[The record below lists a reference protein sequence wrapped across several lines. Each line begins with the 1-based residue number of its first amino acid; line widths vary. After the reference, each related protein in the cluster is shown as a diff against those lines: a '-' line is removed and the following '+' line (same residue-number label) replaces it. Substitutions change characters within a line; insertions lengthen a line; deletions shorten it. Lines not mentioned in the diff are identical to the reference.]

1 MPSIMY
7 IDLADPAIIPFH
19 QKMVELDM
27 PLLTHTGMEKSF
39 HKQEVNSPIHNDYDY
54 LYHSM

>member
-1 MPSIMY
+1 MY